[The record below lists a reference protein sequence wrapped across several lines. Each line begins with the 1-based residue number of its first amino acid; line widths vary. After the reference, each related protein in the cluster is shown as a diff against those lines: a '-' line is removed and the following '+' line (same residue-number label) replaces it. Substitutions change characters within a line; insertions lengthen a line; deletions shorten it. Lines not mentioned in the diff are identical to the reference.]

1 MDGVLE
7 KAQADVLALRERIPQ
22 LDPSSLDLIFREA
35 RSFNGWQDR
44 PVADGLVRQLY
55 EIVKSGPT
63 SANCQP
69 ACFLFLRTPAAKE
82 RLRPALA
89 PGNVDKTMGAPVIA
103 IIGYDIG
110 FVDRLKDLFPH
121 KDMTGMFRGNDAL
134 IESTAFRNSTL
145 QGGFLILAARALGLD
160 TGPMSGF
167 DNKKVDAEFFPGS
180 TIKSNFLCNI
190 GYGDEKSLFA
200 RSPRLPFE
208 DACQLL

>member
-1 MDGVLE
+1 MDRVLE

-22 LDPSSLDLIFREA
+22 LDHSSLDLIFREA

-44 PVADGLVRQLY
+44 PVAEKLLRQLY
-55 EIVKSGPT
+55 ELVKIGPT

-69 ACFLFLRTPAAKE
+69 ARFLFLRTSAAKE

-89 PGNVDKTMGAPVIA
+89 PGNVDKTMNAPVIA

-121 KDMTGMFRGNDAL
+121 KDMTGMFRGNSTL

-145 QGGFLILAARALGLD
+145 QGAFLIIAARALGLD

-167 DNKKVDAEFFPGS
+167 DNKKVDAEFFSES
-180 TIKSNFLCNI
+180 TITSNFLCNI
-190 GYGDEKSLFA
+190 GYGDEKSLFS

-208 DACQLL
+208 DACEFL